1 MRLWGFFLI
10 MILLWLF
17 LPFFGF
23 IVRTVVVVP
32 EYQEQ
37 RHGNYDSKN
46 SVKHT
51 ANIVI
56 FNETSSHLL
65 RSWRINVSLPAN
77 YGILIFIAIAAQASA
92 SARA

>member
-10 MILLWLF
+10 MILLGLI
-17 LPFFGF
+17 LAFFCF

-37 RHGNYDSKN
+37 RHGNYDSN
-46 SVKHT
+46 YCVNHT
-51 ANIVI
+51 ANIII
-56 FNETSSHLL
+56 FDEKSSYPL
-65 RSWRINVSLPAN
+65 RSRWINVSLLAN
-77 YGILIFIAIAAQASA
+77 YGILIFIAMAAQASA

>member
-1 MRLWGFFLI
+1 MRLWGFLLV
-10 MILLWLF
+10 MILLGLF

-37 RHGNYDSKN
+37 RHGNYDSN
-46 SVKHT
+46 YCVNHT
-51 ANIVI
+51 ANIII
-56 FNETSSHLL
+56 FDEKSSYPL
-65 RSWRINVSLPAN
+65 RSRWINVSLLAN
-77 YGILIFIAIAAQASA
+77 YGILIFIAMAAQASA